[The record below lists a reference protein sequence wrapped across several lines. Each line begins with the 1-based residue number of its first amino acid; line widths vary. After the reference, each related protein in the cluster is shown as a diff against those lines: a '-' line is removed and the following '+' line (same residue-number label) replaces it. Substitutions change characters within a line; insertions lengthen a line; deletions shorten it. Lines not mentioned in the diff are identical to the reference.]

1 MSRQRTGK
9 IWNYFKIANDV
20 DKKAICKY
28 CKKSLSYKST
38 ITNLKLHLKQKHI
51 SAFEDLCN
59 AERSKDDLSTVTK
72 KAVSLS
78 HAQAHNDDGHNGDQ
92 DKLASSIKEETDDES
107 EQTQQKETDDVWTY
121 FEKIPSNRARCI
133 LCKETFNR
141 HTPFLSKHM
150 TDRHRK
156 VVFDLSSDSDDGE
169 DCYTEVVYLEDEQH
183 VAAANKNKPIKRK
196 SEPIKER
203 RHSSTYNYVRKI
215 KENAQKNEMDEEI
228 ENFGRYVIGL
238 LKKLPKD
245 VCTQLQRDIIN
256 MIMTA
261 KLNKMATP
269 LSETINVSMCSVQ
282 DGVVLTPSNVIVTTP
297 SNVIHAGP
305 SNMSLPSL
313 DT

>member
-1 MSRQRTGK
+1 
-9 IWNYFKIANDV
+9 
-20 DKKAICKY
+20 
-28 CKKSLSYKST
+28 
-38 ITNLKLHLKQKHI
+38 
-51 SAFEDLCN
+51 
-59 AERSKDDLSTVTK
+59 
-72 KAVSLS
+72 
-78 HAQAHNDDGHNGDQ
+78 
-92 DKLASSIKEETDDES
+92 
-107 EQTQQKETDDVWTY
+107 
-121 FEKIPSNRARCI
+121 
-133 LCKETFNR
+133 
-141 HTPFLSKHM
+141 
-150 TDRHRK
+150 
-156 VVFDLSSDSDDGE
+156 
-169 DCYTEVVYLEDEQH
+169 
-183 VAAANKNKPIKRK
+183 
-196 SEPIKER
+196 
-203 RHSSTYNYVRKI
+203 
-215 KENAQKNEMDEEI
+215 MDEEI